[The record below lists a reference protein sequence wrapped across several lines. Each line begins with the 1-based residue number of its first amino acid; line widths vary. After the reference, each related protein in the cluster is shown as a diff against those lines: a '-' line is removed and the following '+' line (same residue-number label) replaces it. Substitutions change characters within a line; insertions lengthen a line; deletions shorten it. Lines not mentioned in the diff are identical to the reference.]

1 MGAGRSVARA
11 TRDLSSQ
18 SPVLLE
24 RIHAP
29 LILEVVADSTLR
41 STYHHGVERIEQG
54 ICQAGSIAIELNVLI
69 EVRVELDVLPQ
80 LHGLGNVSQSR
91 VIADVLDSRGY
102 VAALFDLILKYDT
115 DDIEVRIVV
124 LDVDTQLVFQLSI
137 ECVQARLVESSPTL
151 KSEGF
156 PSRATCTPKEMQDL
170 SLHQR

>member
-11 TRDLSSQ
+11 TRALSGENAGLAIERVDA
-18 SPVLLE
+18 VL
-24 RIHAP
+24 IV
-29 LILEVVADSTLR
+29 EVGADSALG

-115 DDIEVRIVV
+115 
-124 LDVDTQLVFQLSI
+124 QLVFQLSI